1 MAEMGRNTGGA
12 GDVKIGVIGGS
23 GLYQMSAL
31 KVQDERQLATPFGD
45 PSDAYVIGELEGRR
59 VAFLPRHGRGHR
71 LLPTELN
78 YRANIYGFKVLG
90 VEQLISVSAVGSMK
104 LEYKPTDI
112 VVPDQ
117 FYDRTRHRVDTFFG
131 NGLVAHVSL
140 ARPICPR
147 LIDVGVE
154 AARAAGATVH
164 RGGTYVNM
172 EGPQFSTR
180 AESEIYRSHGV
191 DVIGMTNLT
200 EARLA
205 REAEICYVSLAMIT
219 DYDCWH
225 ETEEAVSG
233 EGVMEVIRQNVVMS
247 QEVVRQMVA
256 RLPDERQGCACPEA
270 LRFALITEPSRVPR
284 ATLQALAPLIGKYMP
299 AAAAAPEPAPAPGAV
314 ADGTGAGGSG
324 AGGGA

>member
-1 MAEMGRNTGGA
+1 MSDIR
-12 GDVKIGVIGGS
+12 IGVIGGS
-23 GLYQMSAL
+23 GLYQVEGM
-31 KVQDERQLATPFGD
+31 VVREERRVETPFGD
-45 PSDAYVIGELEGRR
+45 PSDPYVLGELDGRP

-71 LLPTELN
+71 LLPSELN

-104 LEYKPTDI
+104 LDYKPTDI

-131 NGLVAHVSL
+131 RGLVAHVSL
-140 ARPICPR
+140 AKPVCPR
-147 LIDVGVE
+147 LIPLFAA
-154 AARAAGATVH
+154 AARSAGATVH
-164 RGGTYVNM
+164 EGGVYVNM

-205 REAEICYVSLAMIT
+205 REAEICYASLSMIT

-233 EGVMEVIRQNVVMS
+233 EGVMEVIRQNVKMS
-247 QEVVRQMVA
+247 QEVVRQILA
-256 RLPDERQGCACPEA
+256 RLDPAAERACPCPSA
-270 LRFALITEPSRVPR
+270 LAMALVTERSLIPEQ
-284 ATLQALAPLIGKYMP
+284 TLKDLAPLIGRYV
-299 AAAAAPEPAPAPGAV
+299 GR
-314 ADGTGAGGSG
+314 
-324 AGGGA
+324 

>member
-1 MAEMGRNTGGA
+1 MAETG
-12 GDVKIGVIGGS
+12 DIRIGVVGGS
-23 GLYQMSAL
+23 GLYQMAGL
-31 KVQDERQLATPFGD
+31 EVEEERRLVTPFGD
-45 PSDAYVIGELEGRR
+45 PSDPYVVGKLEGRR

-71 LLPTELN
+71 LLPSELN
-78 YRANIYGFKVLG
+78 YRANIYGFKLLG

-140 ARPICPR
+140 AKPICPR
-147 LIDVGVE
+147 LLLVGVE

-164 RGGTYVNM
+164 QGGTYVNM

-205 REAEICYVSLAMIT
+205 REAEICYVSLSMVT

-233 EGVMEVIRQNVVMS
+233 EAVMEVIGKNVIMS
-247 QEVVRQMVA
+247 QEVVRQIVA
-256 RLPDERQGCACPEA
+256 RLNGDRSGCPCPEA
-270 LRFALITEPSRVPR
+270 LRHALITERSRIPE
-284 ATLQALAPLIGKYMP
+284 ATLRALAPLVGRYLQP
-299 AAAAAPEPAPAPGAV
+299 A
-314 ADGTGAGGSG
+314 
-324 AGGGA
+324 

>member
-1 MAEMGRNTGGA
+1 MSDIR
-12 GDVKIGVIGGS
+12 IGVIGGS
-23 GLYQMSAL
+23 GLYQMEGM
-31 KVQDERQLATPFGD
+31 KVLEERRIETPFGD
-45 PSDAYVIGELEGRR
+45 PSEAYVIGEIEGQR

-78 YRANIYGFKVLG
+78 YRANIFGFKVLG
-90 VEQLISVSAVGSMK
+90 VEQLVSVSAVGSLK
-104 LEYKPTDI
+104 IEYKPTDI

-117 FYDRTRHRVDTFFG
+117 FLDRTRHRPDTFFG

-140 ARPICPR
+140 AKPICPR
-147 LIDVGVE
+147 LLDQAVE

-164 RGGTYVNM
+164 KGGAYVNM

-180 AESEIYRSHGV
+180 AESEAYRQLGM

-205 REAEICYVSLAMIT
+205 REAEICYVSLSMIT

-233 EGVMEVIRQNVVMS
+233 EAVMEVVRQNVKMS
-247 QEVVRQMVA
+247 QEVVRQMLQRVSGGEK
-256 RLPDERQGCACPEA
+256 RGCLCADA
-270 LRFALITEPSRVPR
+270 LQYSLITERSMIPAETVK
-284 ATLQALAPLIGKYMP
+284 ALQPIIGRYIK
-299 AAAAAPEPAPAPGAV
+299 PE
-314 ADGTGAGGSG
+314 
-324 AGGGA
+324 

>member
-1 MAEMGRNTGGA
+1 MTDLR
-12 GDVKIGVIGGS
+12 IGVIGGS
-23 GLYQMSAL
+23 GLYQMEGMVIREE
-31 KVQDERQLATPFGD
+31 KRIATPFGD
-45 PSDAYVIGELEGRR
+45 PSDPYVLGELDGQP

-78 YRANIYGFKVLG
+78 YRANIFGFKVLG

-104 LEYKPTDI
+104 IDYKPTDI

-117 FYDRTRHRVDTFFG
+117 FYDRTRHRPDTFFG

-140 ARPICPR
+140 AKPICPR
-147 LIDVGVE
+147 LVPLFVE

-164 RGGTYVNM
+164 QGGTYVCM

-191 DVIGMTNLT
+191 DVIGMTNLQ

-205 REAEICYVSLAMIT
+205 REAEICYASLSMIT

-225 ETEEAVSG
+225 ESEEAVSG
-233 EGVMEVIRQNVVMS
+233 EAVMQVVQQNAVMS
-247 QEVVRQMVA
+247 QEVVREILKSLAAHPGRGCLCENALQMS
-256 RLPDERQGCACPEA
+256 
-270 LRFALITEPSRVPR
+270 LITEPDLVPNE
-284 ATLQALAPLIGKYMP
+284 TLKALQPIIGKYRQP
-299 AAAAAPEPAPAPGAV
+299 RA
-314 ADGTGAGGSG
+314 
-324 AGGGA
+324 